1 MINSICVAY
10 VLVYEYE
17 HFHVGHARM
26 SECFPKEGR
35 LCYNMEI
42 DHTQSIGAQEKLA
55 VLSMRVESPRREL

>member
-42 DHTQSIGAQEKLA
+42 DQSIGE
-55 VLSMRVESPRREL
+55 

>member
-26 SECFPKEGR
+26 SECFPKEDR

-42 DHTQSIGAQEKLA
+42 DQSIGAQEELA
-55 VLSMRVESPRREL
+55 VLSMRVENPRREL